1 MLYLLLLCQTLRVSR
16 LIINSRYF
24 SPPPG
29 PMRTKNPFKPLPEGV
44 FSTSPKEKQQV
55 FITCCLSH
63 NIGYRVRRFL
73 LPVMNMEGG
82 RLNP

>member
-1 MLYLLLLCQTLRVSR
+1 MLA
-16 LIINSRYF
+16 
-24 SPPPG
+24 
-29 PMRTKNPFKPLPEGV
+29 GV